1 MRFRRDNTSEQSK
14 GFEGEGLEDSGWLGR
29 RKRRKRV
36 EQEGGGGAGG
46 KSEEGGKGGS
56 VGKTREVKE

>member
-14 GFEGEGLEDSGWLGR
+14 GFEGEGLEDSGWLG
-29 RKRRKRV
+29 RRKRV

>member
-1 MRFRRDNTSEQSK
+1 MRFRRDNTSELSK
-14 GFEGEGLEDSGWLGR
+14 GFEGEGLEDSGRLGR
-29 RKRRKRV
+29 RRRKRV